1 MQKAGFFCVLRN
13 QTYIR
18 NAINRRIVTS
28 CESCTQE
35 GVTLNKRS
43 WPEII
48 SDILEATLHPSNKT
62 RVMYRSNLNFARFH
76 HYFDDLMARG
86 FVEELNGTDGRVRYR
101 ATERGRD
108 LLKVLRTAQ
117 DLVFADEL

>member
-1 MQKAGFFCVLRN
+1 M
-13 QTYIR
+13 
-18 NAINRRIVTS
+18 
-28 CESCTQE
+28 
-35 GVTLNKRS
+35 TLNKRS
-43 WPEII
+43 WPGII

-76 HYFDDLMARG
+76 RYFDDLVARG

-108 LLKVLRTAQ
+108 LLEVLRTAQ